1 MSIVAPPSPAS
12 PDPAAEAL
20 AVSVQGGKVLLQ
32 GQQGVAFILTPE
44 AAVEAAERLL
54 TAAEQASSGE
64 VQTTRRAKP
73 PFPPAELVSP
83 HGAA

>member
-1 MSIVAPPSPAS
+1 MSMIAPSSPTS

-20 AVSVQGGKVLLQ
+20 AVSVQDGKVLLQ
-32 GQQGVAFILTPE
+32 APAGAAVALTPE
-44 AAVEAAERLL
+44 AAAETAERLL
-54 TAAEQASSGE
+54 AAAEQARSGE
-64 VQTTRRAKP
+64 PRAPGRTKP